1 MVAIT
6 SQNHSID
13 SSSVPRQ
20 AECPGKEHRPGPQ
33 RGHCI
38 KMIHRLVYLMLEP
51 ICRTQEIGS
60 SPQVPVNMKKG
71 WNKHLT
77 GEFIDIHRLFI
88 RSHQNAR
95 YRFCSSHYGLCCKQH
110 GFHNAT
116 WNPHPSNKTSATFD
130 PIVSWSVKPR
140 LHQTADTTGILDAV
154 YAMYRN
160 PPDTS
165 LFKIL
170 WNVIEFST
178 WAAHQR
184 SKIMANIS

>member
-130 PIVSWSVKPR
+130 PNCVLECDAEAASNSWHNWNPRCSVCHVSESSR
-140 LHQTADTTGILDAV
+140 HFFL
-154 YAMYRN
+154 
-160 PPDTS
+160 
-165 LFKIL
+165 
-170 WNVIEFST
+170 
-178 WAAHQR
+178 
-184 SKIMANIS
+184 